1 MDLHAYIARDKQV
14 KEQKEE
20 EQKRFEA
27 NKARKDENLKKLD
40 QDIMQVR
47 SEIEK
52 NKDAL
57 GHLTTNRDFLLSLCP
72 KEFLDKRKADHEQ
85 KLAAIKKKWIA
96 EHKADPTLDH
106 DMIFKPDELVNDDK
120 RMVFS
125 FHG

>member
-14 KEQKEE
+14 KEKKEE

-27 NKARKDENLKKLD
+27 DKARKDENLKKLD

-57 GHLTTNRDFLLSLCP
+57 GHLTTNRDFLLSLSP
-72 KEFLDKRKADHEQ
+72 KEFLD
-85 KLAAIKKKWIA
+85 
-96 EHKADPTLDH
+96 
-106 DMIFKPDELVNDDK
+106 
-120 RMVFS
+120 
-125 FHG
+125 